1 MQKFLKSYIEMEKL
15 TIIRF
20 SDIETQKQKFHQ
32 HKGPISNKI
41 Y

>member
-1 MQKFLKSYIEMEKL
+1 MEKL

-20 SDIETQKQKFHQ
+20 SDIETRKQKFHK